1 MSKDVEETLLHIIQH
16 EGKRN
21 EDDKKNYLEELE
33 LSGRYAKDV
42 Y

>member
-16 EGKRN
+16 EGK
-21 EDDKKNYLEELE
+21 ETKTSKNYLEELE